1 MKPKKQ
7 ELSTELQMLKRIRS
21 CIEEIEDNEAEV
33 ERLKLQK
40 QREKE
45 LEKEVIKQEPVVLQ
59 RKPKKR
65 SYGMEL

>member
-7 ELSTELQMLKRIRS
+7 ELSAELQMLKRIRS

-45 LEKEVIKQEPVVLQ
+45 LEKEEPVVLQ

>member
-7 ELSTELQMLKRIRS
+7 ELSAELQMLKRIRS

-45 LEKEVIKQEPVVLQ
+45 LEKEVIKQESVVLQ